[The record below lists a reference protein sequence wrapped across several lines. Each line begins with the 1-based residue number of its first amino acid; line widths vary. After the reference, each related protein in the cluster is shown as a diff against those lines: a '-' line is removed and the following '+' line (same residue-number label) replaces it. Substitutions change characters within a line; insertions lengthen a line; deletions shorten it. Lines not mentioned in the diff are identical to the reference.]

1 MITAEFVSW
10 LEQRVL
16 PPSAA
21 NASPARSVRRVASKY
36 GAELREYPGR
46 GHWLHEE
53 AGFEMIAAEIVSWLE
68 QRVLQPSAAN
78 ASPA

>member
-1 MITAEFVSW
+1 M
-10 LEQRVL
+10 
-16 PPSAA
+16 
-21 NASPARSVRRVASKY
+21 RRVASKY

-53 AGFEMIAAEIVSWLE
+53 PGFEMIAAEIVSWLE